1 METCYKAVRTELLQS
16 IPIVSNDFRL
26 EPELAIKLAKRHAR
40 LFEVP
45 ISYSG
50 RTYQEGK
57 KINWRDG
64 FKALG
69 AIARFAISDR
79 IYQPDAYGSQIL
91 ARLGRAPRFTDWMAD
106 VVRPYCGNRV
116 LEIGGGL
123 GNLTL
128 RLLPRWTFVVS
139 DINPVYLQTLQSL
152 RAERPY
158 LGVQYCDVSRLET
171 FPNQPDGY
179 DTVICLNMVEHVAD
193 DAAALANIRSVLAAD
208 GRAIILVPNGPWNFG
223 TLDQVLGHH
232 RRYTAATLTALAERC
247 GFEVERLL
255 RFNRVGTIAWFL
267 NGRLLRRRS
276 FSLLQIM
283 LLNWIVPLMRAVDG
297 ILPLPPL
304 SLIAILRP
312 GRAPATSA
320 ERAVAGPSGG

>member
-1 METCYKAVRTELLQS
+1 
-16 IPIVSNDFRL
+16 
-26 EPELAIKLAKRHAR
+26 
-40 LFEVP
+40 
-45 ISYSG
+45 
-50 RTYQEGK
+50 
-57 KINWRDG
+57 
-64 FKALG
+64 
-69 AIARFAISDR
+69 
-79 IYQPDAYGSQIL
+79 
-91 ARLGRAPRFTDWMAD
+91 
-106 VVRPYCGNRV
+106 
-116 LEIGGGL
+116 
-123 GNLTL
+123 
-128 RLLPRWTFVVS
+128 
-139 DINPVYLQTLQSL
+139 
-152 RAERPY
+152 
-158 LGVQYCDVSRLET
+158 
-171 FPNQPDGY
+171 
-179 DTVICLNMVEHVAD
+179 VICLNMVEHVAD

-255 RFNRVGTIAWFL
+255 RFNRVGSIAWFL

-297 ILPLPPL
+297 ILPVPPL

-312 GRAPATSA
+312 GPAPATSA